1 MPDSD
6 IARAKRAARE
16 NVWAI
21 LERENAAPPGV
32 HGHIP
37 AFEGAEQTSAR
48 LPELDVWRH
57 ARVVK
62 ANPDRAQFPVRLRA
76 LRDGKLLY
84 MAVPRLAAL
93 KPFFMVDP
101 ATSSLSFDE
110 AATSDG
116 AATASPKVG
125 PDEMRPVDLVVCGSV
140 AVNRQGVRVGKGAGY
155 SDIEVA
161 LLTEAGIVGPQTT
174 IITTVHQLQV
184 VEAELPEAEHDFSVD
199 LIVTPAETIR
209 CGPARRP
216 RGILRE
222 SLDAA
227 MIREIPV
234 LDNR

>member
-1 MPDSD
+1 MPASD

-16 NVWAI
+16 KVWTI
-21 LERENAAPPGV
+21 LERENAAPLGV

-48 LPELDVWRH
+48 LGELDVWRH

-84 MAVPRLAAL
+84 MAVPRLASL

-101 ATSSLSFDE
+101 TVSNLSFDD

-116 AATASPKVG
+116 AATDSPKVG

-140 AVNRQGVRVGKGAGY
+140 AVNRRGVRVGKGAGY

-161 LLTEAGIVGPQTT
+161 LLTEAGLVGPQTT
-174 IITTVHQLQV
+174 IVTTVHQLQV
-184 VEAELPEAEHDFSVD
+184 VDAELPEAEHDFSVD
-199 LIVTPAETIR
+199 VIVTPTETIT
-209 CGPARRP
+209 CGPPRRP
-216 RGILRE
+216 RGILSE
-222 SLDAA
+222 ALGAA

-234 LDNR
+234 LRNR